1 MHAALYQPFTNVIS
15 RVCFFFPAYSAALCS
30 ALSFLLFLQRQGR
43 GTGNVFLPF
52 GLLIRDSSSCVC
64 RRSGDE
70 DHFLCEVREQRSSPV
85 LQTDRC
91 APLGFLFLGFCV
103 WLVLFFFLLLSGPFH
118 SCAAANLKGFIYLK
132 HLVLIWQNYP
142 V

>member
-1 MHAALYQPFTNVIS
+1 M
-15 RVCFFFPAYSAALCS
+15 
-30 ALSFLLFLQRQGR
+30 
-43 GTGNVFLPF
+43 FLPF

-103 WLVLFFFLLLSGPFH
+103 WLVLVFFLLLSGPFH

-132 HLVLIWQNYP
+132 HLVQIWQNYP

>member
-1 MHAALYQPFTNVIS
+1 M
-15 RVCFFFPAYSAALCS
+15 
-30 ALSFLLFLQRQGR
+30 
-43 GTGNVFLPF
+43 FLPF

-103 WLVLFFFLLLSGPFH
+103 WLVGFFLLLSGPFH
-118 SCAAANLKGFIYLK
+118 SWYILRRANAYCSTVLLS
-132 HLVLIWQNYP
+132 LVI
-142 V
+142 